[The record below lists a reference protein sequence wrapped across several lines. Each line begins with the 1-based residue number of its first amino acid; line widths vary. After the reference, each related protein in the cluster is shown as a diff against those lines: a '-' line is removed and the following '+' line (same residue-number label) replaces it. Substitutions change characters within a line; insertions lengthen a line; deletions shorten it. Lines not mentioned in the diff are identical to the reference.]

1 MVHAVTQLL
10 SILSCDA
17 TNLHSITSP
26 LYAHGPIASI
36 CSLHIDACT
45 GVCNIDQAI
54 YAGSRPNSNRVQ
66 HVSYWEEKVS
76 CFLTFLCFLFFSF
89 LFFYS
94 FDYFVLFGDN
104 IFLFYLFFYYVYIS
118 GSFSLSY
125 FFPCI
130 FIFLYLLFNF
140 WYLII
145 YLFSLFNLS

>member
-17 TNLHSITSP
+17 THLHSITSP

-54 YAGSRPNSNRVQ
+54 YAGSRPNSIHVP
-66 HVSYWEEKVS
+66 HVSYWEEKAS

-89 LFFYS
+89 LFFILLTILFFLVTIFFS
-94 FDYFVLFGDN
+94 SICFFIMCTSLVLFLFP
-104 IFLFYLFFYYVYIS
+104 ISFLAFLFFYI
-118 GSFSLSY
+118 
-125 FFPCI
+125 FFLIFCI
-130 FIFLYLLFNF
+130 
-140 WYLII
+140 
-145 YLFSLFNLS
+145 

>member
-17 TNLHSITSP
+17 THLHSITSP

-54 YAGSRPNSNRVQ
+54 YAGSRPNSIHVP
-66 HVSYWEEKVS
+66 HVSYWEEKAS

-89 LFFYS
+89 LFFILLTI
-94 FDYFVLFGDN
+94 LFFLVT
-104 IFLFYLFFYYVYIS
+104 IFFSSICFLLCVHLWFFFSFLFLSLHFYFSIS
-118 GSFSLSY
+118 SF
-125 FFPCI
+125 
-130 FIFLYLLFNF
+130 
-140 WYLII
+140 
-145 YLFSLFNLS
+145 